1 VGDLLVTCL
10 QAATPIW
17 LAALAGMFAQRSG
30 IMHLGLEGLML
41 SGAFV
46 ATAAAIQTGSIT
58 LAISAAIAINLV
70 LSLMFWLLVTH
81 LKGNVLIVGLGLSL
95 TAAGATGY
103 ALVAF
108 FDTEAAVQSPIGL
121 PRPLSGLSGPL
132 GPLGP
137 LGELSMLTFAAIA
150 LTVLSWWGVRRTR
163 AGLKLSA
170 CGSDPFAARSAGVPV
185 GRYRL
190 VALQIAGL
198 LCALAGTELSL
209 AQVQSFSDN
218 ISQGRGYLAF
228 AAVLLGGLAPVG
240 VSAAA
245 LFFGA
250 AVALGIR
257 SQLDFNG
264 LVPPQFVLML
274 PYVVTIVAISATTV
288 IKRRRGGQPAM
299 VLERTL

>member
-1 VGDLLVTCL
+1 MVDFLGTCL

-30 IMHLGLEGLML
+30 VLHLGLEGLML

-46 ATAAAIQTGSIT
+46 ATATAIRTGSV
-58 LAISAAIAINLV
+58 LAAIAAAIVVNVL
-70 LSLMFWLLVTH
+70 LSLLFWVLVTH
-81 LKGNVLIVGLGLSL
+81 FKANVLIVGLGLSM

-108 FDTEAAVQSPIGL
+108 FDTEAAIESPVGL
-121 PRPLSGLSGPL
+121 PRPLGALGGPL
-132 GPLGP
+132 AD
-137 LGELSMLTFAAIA
+137 LSVLTFAAFA
-150 LTVLSWWGVRRTR
+150 LTWLSWWTLRRTR

-185 GRYRL
+185 DLYRMA
-190 VALQIAGL
+190 ALQVAGL

-209 AQVQSFSDN
+209 AQVRSFSDN
-218 ISQGRGYLAF
+218 IAQGRGYLAF

-245 LFFGA
+245 LFFGT
-250 AVALGIR
+250 ALAFGIQ

-264 LVPPQFVLML
+264 VLPPQFVLML
-274 PYVVTIVAISATTV
+274 PYAATIAAISATVV
-288 IKRRRGGQPAM
+288 IKRRRGEQPPVIM
-299 VLERTL
+299 ERTL